1 MVSRV
6 GWAGREGP
14 RPQRGMILLL
24 LAAIALANVR

>member
-1 MVSRV
+1 MVSSV
-6 GWAGREGP
+6 GRAWRDVP